1 MTAKDSNSTN
11 PKSTP
16 SAPENKDKAKT
27 EAQVDNKKAP
37 SKAAA
42 ATPQSASDKTSQDR
56 SKPSKGG
63 LYLGIAAIILS
74 AGLSSWLYWHHQQS
88 LANQQGQLD
97 QLENQILDRLQL
109 QITSALD
116 QQQRDIGALK
126 ALNQATAERNKA
138 LEQSLQAQAKQATLI
153 EQDIGNLQRNIAE
166 MDVRRPSDWMLAE
179 AEYLMRMAGRKLWLE
194 HDVKSSIA
202 LLLATDQRITELSD
216 PSLNPLRQAIIND
229 ISQLEALPDLDK
241 DGLVLKL
248 TSLEQ
253 QIDELN
259 IAGIKLPD
267 VLTETD
273 NTLSSDIN
281 DWQENLKKSWRS
293 FADSFITI
301 ERRDGKVEAL
311 LAPDQAWYLKENIKN
326 QLVKAQLAVYREHQ
340 AIYSES
346 LEKAASWINQ
356 YYDQNNPTTQYL
368 VENLTELSKKAVTV
382 QYPDQLKSK
391 PILEDVIDHRVK
403 KSLSNSMK
411 QELSH
416 D

>member
-16 SAPENKDKAKT
+16 STPENKDKAKV
-27 EAQVDNKKAP
+27 EAQVDKKAP
-37 SKAAA
+37 SKAAV
-42 ATPQSASDKTSQDR
+42 ATPQPATSQER
-56 SKPSKGG
+56 SKPNKGG

-74 AGLSSWLYWHHQQS
+74 AGLSSWLYWHHQQT
-88 LANQQGQLD
+88 LTNQQSQLD

-116 QQQRDIGALK
+116 QQQRDIGDLK
-126 ALNQATAERNKA
+126 ALNQATSERNKA

-241 DGLVLKL
+241 DGLVLRL

-253 QIDELN
+253 QIDKLN
-259 IAGIKLPD
+259 IAGIKLPE

-273 NTLSSDIN
+273 NTLSSDIS
-281 DWQENLKKSWRS
+281 DWQDNLKKSWRS

-340 AIYSES
+340 AIYTES

-356 YYDQNNPTTQYL
+356 YYDQNNPNTQYL
-368 VENLTELSKKAVTV
+368 VESLTELSKKAITV

-411 QELSH
+411 QELSN

>member
-16 SAPENKDKAKT
+16 STPENKDKAKV
-27 EAQVDNKKAP
+27 EAQVDKKAP
-37 SKAAA
+37 SKAAV
-42 ATPQSASDKTSQDR
+42 ATPQPATNQER
-56 SKPSKGG
+56 SKPNKGG

-74 AGLSSWLYWHHQQS
+74 AGLSSWLYWHHQQT
-88 LANQQGQLD
+88 LTNQQSQLD

-116 QQQRDIGALK
+116 QQQRDIGDLK
-126 ALNQATAERNKA
+126 ALNQATSERNKA

-241 DGLVLKL
+241 DGLVLRL

-253 QIDELN
+253 QIDKLN
-259 IAGIKLPD
+259 IAGIKLPE

-273 NTLSSDIN
+273 NTLSSDIS
-281 DWQENLKKSWRS
+281 DWQDNLKKSWRS

-340 AIYSES
+340 AIYTES

-356 YYDQNNPTTQYL
+356 YYDQNNPNTQYL
-368 VENLTELSKKAVTV
+368 VESLTELSKKAITV

-411 QELSH
+411 QELSN

>member
-1 MTAKDSNSTN
+1 MTAKDSNSTH

-16 SAPENKDKAKT
+16 SAPENKDKAKA
-27 EAQVDNKKAP
+27 EAQVENNKAP

-42 ATPQSASDKTSQDR
+42 ATPQPAGNKTNQER
-56 SKPSKGG
+56 SKPNKGG
-63 LYLGIAAIILS
+63 IYLGIAAIVLS

-88 LANQQGQLD
+88 LGNQQGQLN

-109 QITSALD
+109 QITSAVD
-116 QQQRDIGALK
+116 QQQRAIDALK

-153 EQDIGNLQRNIAE
+153 EKDIGNLQRNISE

-229 ISQLEALPDLDK
+229 ITLLEALPDLDK

-253 QIDELN
+253 QIDQLN
-259 IAGIKLPD
+259 IAGIKLPEI
-267 VLTETD
+267 LTETD

-326 QLVKAQLAVYREHQ
+326 QIVKAQLAVYREHQ
-340 AIYSES
+340 AIYTES
-346 LEKAASWINQ
+346 LEKAARWINQ
-356 YYDQNNPTTQYL
+356 YYDQNNPNTQYL